1 MFTQACVGHNGF
13 AQFTGCRGHPL
24 SPVLV
29 GCSIHAHVPVN
40 WHVDTARF
48 KSEEYT
54 ASKSPHL
61 PLVSSSAAAAACA
74 SPRSLSAVS
83 VHPCKRRMVFHSC
96 TWLHYHQT
104 RDVLA
109 AANVRAHTVS
119 PCRTNTISVAGCA
132 IVPPVLP
139 LFTRVRKRIRGYTSY
154 LVLHLRDRSENA
166 TTRASGPRELPNC
179 WSRAAAPE
187 GPRSKHKKQRIDYTT
202 HCVCLSPVGLLA
214 TPLLA
219 VFRENN
225 RSEIWP
231 NISSISSVCVDCGAR
246 THCTLPTSL
255 ADHAASVAASR
266 GV

>member
-13 AQFTGCRGHPL
+13 AQFTGCRGRPL

-29 GCSIHAHVPVN
+29 ACSIHAHVPVN

-139 LFTRVRKRIRGYTSY
+139 LFTRNRKRIRGYTSY
-154 LVLHLRDRSENA
+154 LVLHLRKRREMP
-166 TTRASGPRELPNC
+166 PRVPQALGSLPRC
-179 WSRAAAPE
+179 WSRARE
-187 GPRSKHKKQRIDYTT
+187 HNTRNKEQIVNT
-202 HCVCLSPVGLLA
+202 CVYLSPVGLLA
-214 TPLLA
+214 
-219 VFRENN
+219 N
-225 RSEIWP
+225 
-231 NISSISSVCVDCGAR
+231 
-246 THCTLPTSL
+246 HTSG
-255 ADHAASVAASR
+255 SFSR
-266 GV
+266 KQQK